1 MIRLVRPDPAY
12 HRSWLEMVRE
22 FGGAHLDGAAIRPEA
37 VASMADP
44 ETFAA
49 WVATKNAEERADTPV
64 PDGWVHSTARWV
76 LDGDEVVGSIH
87 LRHELTDYLL
97 EEGGHIGYS
106 VRPSARRRG
115 IATRALAMVLE
126 ECRARGIDPVLL
138 TCDDANVASARVVEA
153 NGGVLEDVRGGTRRY
168 WVTLGDK
175 AAHT

>member
-22 FGGAHLDGAAIRPEA
+22 FDGAHLDGAAIRPEA
-37 VASMADP
+37 VESMADP

-49 WVATKNAEERADTPV
+49 WVATKSSEERADTPV

-76 LDGDEVVGSIH
+76 LDGDEVVGSVH
-87 LRHELTDYLL
+87 LRHELTDHLL

-115 IATRALAMVLE
+115 IASRALAMALE

-138 TCDDANVASARVVEA
+138 TCDDANVASARVIEA
-153 NGGVLEDVRGGTRRY
+153 NGGVLEDVRAGTRRY
-168 WVTLGDK
+168 WVALGDK
-175 AAHT
+175 AART